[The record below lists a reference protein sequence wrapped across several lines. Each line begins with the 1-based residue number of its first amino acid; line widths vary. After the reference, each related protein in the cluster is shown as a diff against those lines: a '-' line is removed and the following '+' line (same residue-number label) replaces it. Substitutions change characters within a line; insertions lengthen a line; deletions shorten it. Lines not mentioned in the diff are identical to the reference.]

1 MDADG
6 DGLLSNGSNLFVTGT
21 KKAEDGTVGL
31 GGTYYAYSDDVVV
44 ARWNLDD
51 QDVEMSRINSVKN
64 DTNDVAIAIMDGR
77 TVIGLFIIE
86 NKGGE
91 ADVKEYDVTFTGKDS
106 KAWIRDLSGNDLLA
120 KGNTVKVSEGSSLQF
135 KVDCVG
141 GYVVDTVKVGNTVL
155 TPDANGVYTVS
166 NVKANASVDLT
177 FKSGTEVTFTVT
189 SARVTID
196 GKSVKNGEKMSFAQ
210 GDVIT
215 LEATPANGKTLTVTY
230 GSAQD
235 GYGENPTVYE
245 ITITTEKSLSVV
257 AK

>member
-1 MDADG
+1 M
-6 DGLLSNGSNLFVTGT
+6 
-21 KKAEDGTVGL
+21 
-31 GGTYYAYSDDVVV
+31 
-44 ARWNLDD
+44 
-51 QDVEMSRINSVKN
+51 
-64 DTNDVAIAIMDGR
+64 
-77 TVIGLFIIE
+77 
-86 NKGGE
+86 
-91 ADVKEYDVTFTGKDS
+91 
-106 KAWIRDLSGNDLLA
+106 
-120 KGNTVKVSEGSSLQF
+120 SEGSSLQF

-177 FKSGTEVTFTVT
+177 FKSGTVVTFTVT